1 MKGHNPLTEITAA
14 KNVTLL
20 VFTQNNLDRLDP
32 LIESTGW
39 ITNRIAIDMASTDG
53 TAERLKAALFDV
65 RTIKPELFVDELRN
79 QYLSLPTT
87 PWTLVLDSDEF
98 LSDDAEEQ
106 LSELIKFAEQD
117 VVGFRIPRHNYFCG
131 KKLMGSGF
139 YPDHQV
145 RLFRTNQIVYSPGHH
160 NPPTPK
166 DKSAVINVLEAPSCF
181 HIHHNNYPT
190 VEEFLRRQ
198 LHYAVTDVYD
208 TESRS
213 FDFDDYQLKAIN
225 QFIKRYG
232 DREDGSFSYVAALVM
247 YWDEIVRGLIHW
259 ERTGYQGHLS
269 EHIPNQVFVTQ
280 EFYGL
285 TGDQRHVD
293 AIHHDYL
300 NSRSWRITAPLR
312 RINSLKTSL
321 FRNRK

>member
-1 MKGHNPLTEITAA
+1 VKGPNLLTEISAA
-14 KNVTLL
+14 KNITLL
-20 VFTQNNLDRLDP
+20 VFTHNNLDRLDL

-39 ITNRIAIDMASTDG
+39 IINRIAIDMTSADG

-65 RTIKPELFVDELRN
+65 RTIEPELFVDELRN

-106 LSELIKFAEQD
+106 ISELIKFAEQG
-117 VVGFRIPRHNYFCG
+117 VVGFWIPRHNYFCG

-139 YPDHQV
+139 YPDHQF
-145 RLFRTNQIVYSPGHH
+145 RLFRTNQIVYSRGHH
-160 NPPTPK
+160 NPPEPK
-166 DKSAVINVLEAPSCF
+166 DKLAVINVLEAPSCF

-213 FDFDDYQLKAIN
+213 FDFDDYQLKAIH
-225 QFIKRYG
+225 QFIHRYG
-232 DREDGSFSYVAALVM
+232 NREDGSFSYVAALVM

-269 EHIPNQVFVTQ
+269 EHVPNQVFVTQ
-280 EFYGL
+280 ESYGL
-285 TGDQRHVD
+285 IGDRRLAD
-293 AIHHDYL
+293 SIHHDYT

-312 RINSLKTSL
+312 RINSLKTTL
-321 FRNRK
+321 FRNRR

>member
-1 MKGHNPLTEITAA
+1 MTSA
-14 KNVTLL
+14 
-20 VFTQNNLDRLDP
+20 
-32 LIESTGW
+32 
-39 ITNRIAIDMASTDG
+39 DG
-53 TAERLKAALFDV
+53 TAEKLKAALFDV
-65 RTIKPELFVDELRN
+65 RTIEPELFVDELRN

-87 PWTLVLDSDEF
+87 PWTLILDSDEF

-106 LSELIKFAEQD
+106 ISELIKSAEQG

-139 YPDHQV
+139 YPDHQF
-145 RLFRTNQIVYSPGHH
+145 RLFRTNQIVYSRGHH
-160 NPPTPK
+160 NPPEPK
-166 DKSAVINVLEAPSCF
+166 DKLAVINALESPSCL
-181 HIHHNNYPT
+181 HIHHNKYPT

-225 QFIKRYG
+225 QFIHRYG

-269 EHIPNQVFVTQ
+269 EHVPNQVFVTQ
-280 EFYGL
+280 ESYGL
-285 TGDQRHVD
+285 IGDRRLAD
-293 AIHHDYL
+293 SIHHDYT

-312 RINSLKTSL
+312 RINSLITTL
-321 FRNRK
+321 FRNRS

>member
-1 MKGHNPLTEITAA
+1 MKGPNLLTEISAA
-14 KNVTLL
+14 KNITLL
-20 VFTQNNLDRLDP
+20 VFTHNNLDRLDP

-39 ITNRIAIDMASTDG
+39 IINRIAIDMTSADG

-65 RTIKPELFVDELRN
+65 RTIEPELFVDELRN

-106 LSELIKFAEQD
+106 ISELIKFAEQG

-139 YPDHQV
+139 YPDHQF
-145 RLFRTNQIVYSPGHH
+145 RLFRTNQIVYSRGHH
-160 NPPTPK
+160 NPPEPK
-166 DKSAVINVLEAPSCF
+166 DKLAVINVLEAPSCF

-225 QFIKRYG
+225 QFIHRYG
-232 DREDGSFSYVAALVM
+232 NREDGSFSYVAALVM

-269 EHIPNQVFVTQ
+269 EHVPNQVFVTQ
-280 EFYGL
+280 ESYGL
-285 TGDQRHVD
+285 IGDRRLAD
-293 AIHHDYL
+293 SIHHDYT

-312 RINSLKTSL
+312 RINSLKTTL
-321 FRNRK
+321 FRNRN